1 MKTALEQFHEEIQRV
16 RNLIAIYDY
25 LRADPKNTLDSSDIL
40 RGCMVLLVSALD
52 AFVHDIVRIGMMQI
66 LRGDRTQT
74 KTYQKVGFTLQQI
87 DFDPTY
93 SWFERQ
99 IREKTGRDS
108 FQTPENI
115 ENAIKYISEKDLWTQ
130 LSQELQSDNKD
141 DIKRH
146 LRAIV
151 DRRNQIAHE
160 ADIDMG
166 LPAPTKRSI
175 ESEDIKDAVDFIEKL
190 ANAVYQMLNP

>member
-1 MKTALEQFHEEIQRV
+1 MKAALEQFHEEIRRV

-25 LRADPKNTLDSSDIL
+25 LQADPKNTLDSSDVL
-40 RGCMVLLVSALD
+40 RGGMVLLVSALD
-52 AFVHDIVRIGMMQI
+52 TFVHDVVRIGMIQI
-66 LRGDRTQT
+66 LRGDRKQT
-74 KTYQKVGFTLQQI
+74 DSYQKVKFTLQQVN
-87 DFDPTY
+87 FDPDY
-93 SWFERQ
+93 LWFERQ
-99 IREKTGRDS
+99 IREENGRET
-108 FQTPENI
+108 FQTPEQL
-115 ENAIKYISEKDLWTQ
+115 EKAIKYIFKEDLWVR
-130 LSQELQSDNKD
+130 LSQILKLDNKE

-146 LRAIV
+146 IRAIV

-160 ADIDMG
+160 ADLDMG